1 MNKIKTLIII
11 LFFIITFSIYKVNAN
26 VLDLSLLGKI
36 IYLDAGHGGKDCGAI
51 SNNIYE
57 KDINLILVKKLK
69 KELVKKGAIVY
80 LTRDGDYDL
89 ANKNVKHRK
98 RSDLSSRAKL
108 INDSD
113 CDIYLSIH
121 LNSTTNSN
129 WRGIQIYYD
138 DNNEN
143 NLILAKAL
151 NQEFESFSK
160 LTRKIKKDNNYYM
173 YKQINKP
180 GILIEAGF
188 ISNPNDNYLLRDNNY
203 QDKLINVI
211 VKGVEN
217 YFNL

>member
-57 KDINLILVKKLK
+57 KDINLILVKKLE

-211 VKGVEN
+211 VKGIEN
-217 YFNL
+217 YF

>member
-1 MNKIKTLIII
+1 MNRIKTLIII

-57 KDINLILVKKLK
+57 KDINLILVKKLE

-143 NLILAKAL
+143 NLLLAKAL

-160 LTRKIKKDNNYYM
+160 LTRKIKKDNKYYM

>member
-11 LFFIITFSIYKVNAN
+11 CFFIITFSIYKVNAS
-26 VLDLSLLGKI
+26 VLDLSLLGRV

-57 KDINLILVKKLK
+57 KDINLILVKKLE
-69 KELVKKGAIVY
+69 KELTKKGALVY

-89 ANKNVKHRK
+89 ANKNVSHRK
-98 RSDLSSRAKL
+98 RSDLSNRAKL
-108 INDSD
+108 INNSD
-113 CDIYLSIH
+113 ADIYLSIH
-121 LNSTTNSN
+121 LNSTTNST

-143 NLILAKAL
+143 NLLLAKTI
-151 NQEFESFSK
+151 NKEFESFSK
-160 LTRKIKKDNNYYM
+160 LTRKIKKENNYYM

-211 VKGVEN
+211 VKGIEN
-217 YFNL
+217 YF

>member
-11 LFFIITFSIYKVNAN
+11 CFFIITFSIYKVNAS
-26 VLDLSLLGKI
+26 VLDLSLLGRV

-57 KDINLILVKKLK
+57 KDINLILVKKLE
-69 KELVKKGAIVY
+69 KELTKKGAIVY

-98 RSDLSSRAKL
+98 RSDLSNRAKL
-108 INDSD
+108 INNSD
-113 CDIYLSIH
+113 ADIYLSIH
-121 LNSTTNSN
+121 LNSTTNST

-143 NLILAKAL
+143 NLILAKTL
-151 NQEFESFSK
+151 NKEFESFSK
-160 LTRKIKKDNNYYM
+160 LTRKIKKENNYYM

-211 VKGVEN
+211 VKGIEN
-217 YFNL
+217 YF

>member
-57 KDINLILVKKLK
+57 KDINLILVKKLE

>member
-11 LFFIITFSIYKVNAN
+11 CFFIITFSIYKVNAG

-57 KDINLILVKKLK
+57 KDINLILVKKLE

-203 QDKLINVI
+203 QDKLIYVI

>member
-11 LFFIITFSIYKVNAN
+11 CFFIMTFSIYKVNAN
-26 VLDLSLLGKI
+26 VLDLSLLGRI

-57 KDINLILVKKLK
+57 KDINLILVKKLE

-98 RSDLSSRAKL
+98 RSDLSNRAKL
-108 INDSD
+108 INNSDS
-113 CDIYLSIH
+113 DIYLSIH
-121 LNSTTNSN
+121 LNSTTNST

-138 DNNEN
+138 DNNKN
-143 NLILAKAL
+143 NLILAKTL
-151 NQEFESFSK
+151 NKEFEYFSK
-160 LTRKIKKDNNYYM
+160 LTRKIKKENNYYM
-173 YKQINKP
+173 YKQIKKT

-203 QDKLINVI
+203 QDKLVNVI

-217 YFNL
+217 YFS

>member
-11 LFFIITFSIYKVNAN
+11 CFFIITFSIYKVNAG

-57 KDINLILVKKLK
+57 KDINLILVKKLE

-80 LTRDGDYDL
+80 LTREGDYDL

-98 RSDLSSRAKL
+98 RSDLSNRAKL
-108 INDSD
+108 INNSD

-121 LNSTTNSN
+121 LNATTNSN

-138 DNNEN
+138 DNNKN

-151 NQEFESFSK
+151 NKEFESFSK
-160 LTRKIKKDNNYYM
+160 LTRKIKKENNYYM
-173 YKQINKP
+173 YKQIEKT

-203 QDKLINVI
+203 QDKLIDVI
-211 VKGVEN
+211 VKGVDN
-217 YFNL
+217 YFE

>member
-11 LFFIITFSIYKVNAN
+11 CFFIITFSIYKVNAG

-57 KDINLILVKKLK
+57 KDINLILVKKLE

-98 RSDLSSRAKL
+98 RSDLSNRAKL
-108 INDSD
+108 INNSD
-113 CDIYLSIH
+113 CNIYLSIH
-121 LNSTTNSN
+121 LNATTNSI
-129 WRGIQIYYD
+129 WRGIQVYYD

-143 NLILAKAL
+143 NLVLAKSL
-151 NQEFESFSK
+151 NKEFESFSK
-160 LTRKIKKDNNYYM
+160 LTRKIKKENNYYM
-173 YKQINKP
+173 YKQIEKT

-203 QDKLINVI
+203 QDKLISVI
-211 VKGVEN
+211 VKGIEN
-217 YFNL
+217 YF

>member
-57 KDINLILVKKLK
+57 KDINLILVKKLE

-98 RSDLSSRAKL
+98 RSDLSNRAKL
-108 INDSD
+108 INNSD
-113 CDIYLSIH
+113 ADIYLSIH
-121 LNSTTNSN
+121 LNSTTNST

-160 LTRKIKKDNNYYM
+160 LTRKIKKENNYYM

-188 ISNPNDNYLLRDNNY
+188 ISNPSDNYLLRDNNY